1 MNLEWTQLEGTGK
14 MRNIV
19 EHLMK
24 PCKQTCL
31 CLVIAIG
38 GSMGFTTP
46 ALAQSVTYPGEL
58 NIPYGRSYRDEN
70 TPYNPASRSRDG
82 NRLIINGRILS
93 GDGTTLA
100 GGLDGDFFS
109 NQNTYGN
116 ASAVGN
122 QLNVITNGNWN
133 TVIIDNTQINNG
145 DQIVNTTGAHP
156 PPPIAE
162 ENLVELNGRIDLND

>member
-1 MNLEWTQLEGTGK
+1 
-14 MRNIV
+14 MRNIIENV
-19 EHLMK
+19 IT
-24 PCKQTCL
+24 PGKQTCL
-31 CLVIAIG
+31 SLVIAIG
-38 GSMGFTTP
+38 VSIGFTAP
-46 ALAQSVTYPGEL
+46 ALAQSVTYPSEL

-70 TPYNPASRSRDG
+70 TPYNPTSRPRDG

-100 GGLDGDFFS
+100 GGLDGEFFN
-109 NQNTYGN
+109 NQNSYGN
-116 ASAVGN
+116 ANAIGN

-145 DQIVNTTGAHP
+145 DQIVNTTGANL

-162 ENLVELNGRIDLND
+162 ENFVELNGRIDLND